1 MKYDKLE
8 KLMASLRKVEVF
20 SAAKQNMLLGELT
33 DWNSK
38 EYSENVDGLKRAK
51 QEIFDLFQAK

>member
-1 MKYDKLE
+1 MTYDKLE

-51 QEIFDLFQAK
+51 QEIFDLFQEK

>member
-8 KLMASLRKVEVF
+8 KLMTSLRKVEVF

-38 EYSENVDGLKRAK
+38 EYSENVDGLERAK
-51 QEIFDLFQAK
+51 QEIFDLFQEK

>member
-1 MKYDKLE
+1 MTYDKLE

-51 QEIFDLFQAK
+51 QEIFDLLQEK